1 MAAVLVAP
9 LPFTA
14 LAANEQ
20 ATAPLSNTRSD
31 EPGFVWRS
39 ANLTT
44 VYAKV
49 QLTSAVTDWD
59 TFALVGSNLRATDT
73 IRVRAG
79 ATSAA
84 VDGTSGLT
92 VDQTFN
98 AWTGVAPTGG
108 ALSFKLL
115 GAIVTSPFVRIDIT
129 STSNPATYVQAQRI
143 VIGKRVE
150 TDGVNVGA
158 EQTFEDSSPIETGPG
173 YTSVDVYNVRI
184 GWKVTLEGI
193 TDAKYYTN
201 WFPFLRTVGLT
212 QAFVFIPDT
221 DSPYVQNQ
229 AVFARVTGSAAKGS
243 SPVADYNIVEFGLL
257 STS

>member
-20 ATAPLSNTRSD
+20 VTAPFANTRSD
-31 EPGFVWRS
+31 EPGFVWRT

-44 VYAKV
+44 TYGKV
-49 QLTSAVTDWD
+49 QLSGAEWD

-73 IRVRAG
+73 IRIRAG
-79 ATSAA
+79 ATSAS
-84 VDGTSGLT
+84 VDGTAGLT

-98 AWTGVAPTGG
+98 AWSGVAPTGG

-115 GAIVTSPFVRIDIT
+115 TASVTSPFVRIDIT
-129 STSNPATYVQAQRI
+129 SAGNPANYVQAGRL
-143 VIGKRVE
+143 VLGKRVE

-158 EQTFEDSSPIETGPG
+158 EQTFEDSSVVESGPG
-173 YTSVDVYNVRI
+173 YTSVDRYNTRI

-201 WFPFLRTVGLT
+201 WFPFLRSVGIT

-221 DSPYVQNQ
+221 DSPYIQNQ
-229 AVFARVTGSAAKGS
+229 AVFCRVTGSAAKGS
-243 SPVADYNIVEFGLL
+243 SPVADYNIVEFGVL

>member
-1 MAAVLVAP
+1 MAAVFVAP

-20 ATAPLSNTRSD
+20 ATAPLSNTRND

-49 QLTSAVTDWD
+49 QLTGAVTEWD

-79 ATSAA
+79 ATAAA

-115 GAIVTSPFVRIDIT
+115 GAVVASPFVRMDIT
-129 STSNPATYVQAQRI
+129 STGNPATYVQAQRI

-158 EQTFEDSSPIETGPG
+158 EITFDDSSIVETGPG
-173 YTSVDVYNVRI
+173 YTSVDIYNVRI
-184 GWKVTLEGI
+184 GWKVTLDFI
-193 TDAKYYTN
+193 TDAKFFTN
-201 WFPFLRTVGLT
+201 WFPFLRRVGT
-212 QAFVFIPDT
+212 FQPFVFIPDT
-221 DSPYVQNQ
+221 DSLYVQSQ
-229 AVFARVTGSAAKGS
+229 AVFARVTSSAKGS
-243 SPVADYNIVEFGLL
+243 LPGTDANTVEINVL

>member
-9 LPFTA
+9 LPFVA
-14 LAANEQ
+14 IAANEQ
-20 ATAPLSNTRSD
+20 ATAPLSYTRSD

-44 VYAKV
+44 VFAKV
-49 QLTSAVTDWD
+49 QLSGAEWD

-73 IRVRAG
+73 IRIRAG
-79 ATSAA
+79 NSAA
-84 VDGTSGLT
+84 DVDGTSGLSL
-92 VDQTFN
+92 DQTFN

-115 GAIVTSPFVRIDIT
+115 AASVTSPFVRIDIT
-129 STSNPATYVQAQRI
+129 SSGNPATYVQAQRI

-150 TDGVNVGA
+150 TDGVTLGS
-158 EQTFEDSSPIETGPG
+158 EQTFEDGSVVETGPG
-173 YTSVDVYNVRI
+173 YTTVDRYNVRI
-184 GWKVTLEGI
+184 GWKVTLDFI
-193 TDAKYYTN
+193 TDAKYFTN
-201 WFPFLRTVGLT
+201 WFPFLRSVGSS

-221 DSPYVQNQ
+221 DSLYIQNQ
-229 AVFARVTGSAAKGS
+229 AVFARITSSAKGS
-243 SPVADYNIVEFGLL
+243 MPGTDANIVEINLL